1 MGKTIS
7 ASVVARVSRTLG
19 VDKNTALPILASLVR
34 EGADTA
40 IQRFPDHRG
49 RMLREATILR
59 ERNLLDVPDLDGQRF
74 ETAGYWWTVTPPSG
88 FEDFK
93 AIAHDKGSTRTHLRV
108 TFTANDMANGWNN
121 DEDFHVKSK
130 NPHDIEIDPILR
142 MAVAR
147 AIRSAACA
155 YLEKILRDRTGV
167 TGYFRRHLSA
177 VCDNV
182 FSIQHLIPNMSLQ
195 IRKAPHLQGEEANK
209 MIVSASFAG
218 VFELVMNGR
227 GSGEIFEGVSI
238 QHNPSL
244 FEIAGAVDT
253 ISDAAKLIDGEDSEA
268 LKSIATSLR
277 TNRKLEKNIVMD
289 GPPQALHVEV
299 LDPEGSDDGIEIE
312 VKGPGTNMEVLEA
325 GIKDDAG
332 AAVAWWRSHRGLI
345 KPSISEIATTALA
358 NFGESASK
366 NDIPVIVD
374 ITFPS
379 LQKVAKSRQTQFV
392 EFGFDAAVV
401 GLGRMLQN
409 ELKQRLR

>member
-7 ASVVARVSRTLG
+7 ASAVNRVSRALG
-19 VDKNTALPILASLVR
+19 VDKSTTLPILASLSR
-34 EGADTA
+34 EGADIA
-40 IQRFPDHRG
+40 LQRFPDHRG
-49 RMLREATILR
+49 RILREATILR

-74 ETAGYWWTVTPPSG
+74 ETSGYWWTVTPPSG

-108 TFTANDMANGWNN
+108 TFTANDMASGWNN
-121 DEDFHVKSK
+121 AEDFHIKSK
-130 NPHDIEIDPILR
+130 KPHDIERDPVLR
-142 MAVAR
+142 MAIAR

-155 YLEKILRDRTGV
+155 YLEKLLRDRTGV

-182 FSIQHLIPNMSLQ
+182 FSLQHLIPNMSLQ
-195 IRKAPHLQGEEANK
+195 IRKAPHLQGEEADK
-209 MIVSASFAG
+209 MIVSASYAG
-218 VFELVMNGR
+218 VFEMTMNGR
-227 GSGEIFEGVSI
+227 GSGEIFEGVNI

-253 ISDAAKLIDGEDSEA
+253 IEDGLKDIDGIEGDT
-268 LKSIATSLR
+268 LRSIATSLR
-277 TNRKLEKNIVMD
+277 TRRKTEKKVVME
-289 GPPQALHVEV
+289 GPPEALHIET
-299 LDPEGSDDGIEIE
+299 LDPEGPDTSID
-312 VKGPGTNMEVLEA
+312 VKGPGTNMEILEA
-325 GIKDDAG
+325 GIKEDAG
-332 AAVAWWRSHRGLI
+332 AAIAWWKSHKGLI
-345 KPSISEIATTALA
+345 KPSISELATTAMS
-358 NFGESASK
+358 NFGDGVSK
-366 NDIPVIVD
+366 TDIPVLVD